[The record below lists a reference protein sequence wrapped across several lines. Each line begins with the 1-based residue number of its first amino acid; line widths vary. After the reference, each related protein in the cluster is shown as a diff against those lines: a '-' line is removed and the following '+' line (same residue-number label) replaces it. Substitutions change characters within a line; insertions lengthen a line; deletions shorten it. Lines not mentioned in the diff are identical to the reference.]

1 MSISLLALC
10 LLPAIS
16 PSAIVSRCLNCF
28 LVDFMRLDCLFF
40 LSSQGLAQ
48 YLAGTELKS
57 WRAKEGTLRKHELGR
72 VTVSYGSSIYQTGD
86 LRFFPY
92 IE

>member
-1 MSISLLALC
+1 MSINLLALC

-16 PSAIVSRCLNCF
+16 PSAIVSRCRNCF

-57 WRAKEGTLRKHELGR
+57 WRAKEGTLTRESDCFLWKFHLSDR
-72 VTVSYGSSIYQTGD
+72 R
-86 LRFFPY
+86 LKFFFPPTLNS
-92 IE
+92 